1 MAVVA
6 EITAANGVRVRIHD
20 DDMAPRGS
28 ARAAAIKAEQCRA
41 ARAILIAWDD
51 LQRRDG
57 HGRDTGDQGFTAA
70 AGGRD

>member
-57 HGRDTGDQGFTAA
+57 HGRDTGDQGSAKA